1 MIASLTGRITQTE
14 LGTVIIDVG
23 GVGYLVHG
31 TGRMI
36 ASLPS
41 PPEMCTLLIE
51 MVVRE
56 DAITLYGFTS
66 AEDKQAFRL
75 LQTVQGVGAKAA
87 LSILST
93 LSPQELVQAILAA
106 DKAMVSRADGIGPK
120 IALRIVNELAQKV
133 SAISAASAASS
144 PDSSQ
149 IAGLP
154 SDAAPDSAATAS
166 ALAQDALSALVNLGY
181 SRSEAFHSVSATL
194 AEAPELD
201 LAALIQQ
208 SLKKI
213 GRD

>member
-1 MIASLTGRITQTE
+1 MIASLTGRIISTD
-14 LGTVIIDVG
+14 LSYVIIDVG

-36 ASLPS
+36 AALPS
-41 PPEMCTLLIE
+41 APESCTLLIE

-56 DAITLYGFTS
+56 DAITLYGFVH
-66 AEDKQAFRL
+66 AEDKDAFRL

-87 LSILST
+87 LSILNT

-133 SAISAASAASS
+133 SNITHAGGTSLEGGVPSGTALPDAQNTSS
-144 PDSSQ
+144 
-149 IAGLP
+149 IV
-154 SDAAPDSAATAS
+154 
-166 ALAQDALSALVNLGY
+166 AQDALSALVNLGY
-181 SRSEAFHSVSATL
+181 SSSEAFGSVSSCL
-194 AEAPELD
+194 AESPDIELP
-201 LAALIQQ
+201 ALIQLA
-208 SLKKI
+208 LKKM